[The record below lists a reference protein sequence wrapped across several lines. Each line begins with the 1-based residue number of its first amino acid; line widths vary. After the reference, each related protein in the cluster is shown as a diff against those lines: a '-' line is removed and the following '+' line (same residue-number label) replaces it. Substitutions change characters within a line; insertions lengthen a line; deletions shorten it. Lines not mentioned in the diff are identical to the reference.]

1 MKKTEEA
8 FKWII
13 GILKGHG
20 VPFKITG
27 GFAARLYGS
36 DRPLADIDI
45 DILNEKFDEV
55 LPEVND
61 YIIWGPERLLDNN
74 WDLLLMTLQ
83 YGGQKIDICGAEGK
97 LRNHKTGEWKNFT
110 TDFSK
115 SETKEVYG
123 ILVPV
128 ITREDLIEYKQVLGR
143 DVDRQDVEA
152 LTQS

>member
-8 FKWII
+8 FKWIV

-55 LPEVND
+55 LPAVND
-61 YIIWGPERLLDNN
+61 YIIWGPGRLLDNN
-74 WDLLLMTLQ
+74 WDLLLMTLRF
-83 YGGQKIDICGAEGK
+83 GNI
-97 LRNHKTGEWKNFT
+97 
-110 TDFSK
+110 
-115 SETKEVYG
+115 
-123 ILVPV
+123 
-128 ITREDLIEYKQVLGR
+128 
-143 DVDRQDVEA
+143 
-152 LTQS
+152 